1 LTAEPHAWLATL
13 DLETAMMRSVF
24 ALGLLIAL
32 SAAGNA
38 ATVHRSTPPSR
49 TRQHV
54 FVPPTQLIAPGQGVA
69 TPGFAVPG
77 WTDEATRRWMDN
89 NTACSSILCGG

>member
-1 LTAEPHAWLATL
+1 
-13 DLETAMMRSVF
+13 MRSVF

-32 SAAGNA
+32 CASANA
-38 ATVHRSTPPSR
+38 ATVHRSTVPLR

-69 TPGFAVPG
+69 TPGYAVPG
-77 WTDEATRRWMDN
+77 WTDEATRKWMDN
-89 NTACSSILCGG
+89 NNSCSSIHCGG